1 MSTQKVVY
9 YKDKTEILRER
20 IFSIYSDKDL
30 SIIDVTDY
38 YDDKDFVILTIQYS
52 SPDMLIRLGEEIQYV
67 RTYYQHL

>member
-1 MSTQKVVY
+1 MNTQKVIY

-20 IFSIYSDKDL
+20 IFSIYSEKDL

-38 YDDKDFVILTIQYS
+38 DDDKDFVILTIQYS

>member
-1 MSTQKVVY
+1 MNTQKVVY

-20 IFSIYSDKDL
+20 IFSIYSEKDL

-38 YDDKDFVILTIQYS
+38 DDDKVFVILTIQYS

>member
-1 MSTQKVVY
+1 MNTQKVVY

-20 IFSIYSDKDL
+20 IFSIYSEKDL
-30 SIIDVTDY
+30 SIIDVTE

>member
-1 MSTQKVVY
+1 MNTQKVVY
-9 YKDKTEILRER
+9 YKDKTEILRDR
-20 IFSIYSDKDL
+20 IFSIYSEKDL

-38 YDDKDFVILTIQYS
+38 DDDKDFVILTIQYS

>member
-1 MSTQKVVY
+1 MNTQKVVY
-9 YKDKTEILRER
+9 YKDKTEILRDR

-38 YDDKDFVILTIQYS
+38 DDDKDFVILTIQYS

>member
-1 MSTQKVVY
+1 MNTQKIIY
-9 YKDKTEILRER
+9 YRDKTEILRER
-20 IFSIYSDKDL
+20 IFSIYSEKDL

-38 YDDKDFVILTIQYS
+38 DDDKDFVILTIQYS

>member
-1 MSTQKVVY
+1 MNTQKVVY

-38 YDDKDFVILTIQYS
+38 DDDKDFVILTIQYS

>member
-1 MSTQKVVY
+1 MNTQKIIY
-9 YKDKTEILRER
+9 YRDKTEILRER

-38 YDDKDFVILTIQYS
+38 DDDKDFVILTIQYS

-67 RTYYQHL
+67 RTYYQHQ

>member
-1 MSTQKVVY
+1 MNTQKIIY
-9 YKDKTEILRER
+9 YRDKTEILRER

-38 YDDKDFVILTIQYS
+38 DDDKDFVILTIQYS

>member
-1 MSTQKVVY
+1 MNTQKVVY

>member
-1 MSTQKVVY
+1 MNTQKVVY

-20 IFSIYSDKDL
+20 IFSIYSEKDL

-38 YDDKDFVILTIQYS
+38 DYDKDFVILTIQYS

-67 RTYYQHL
+67 RTYYQHP

>member
-9 YKDKTEILRER
+9 YKDKTEILRDR
-20 IFSIYSDKDL
+20 IFSIYSEKDL

>member
-1 MSTQKVVY
+1 MNTQKVVY

-20 IFSIYSDKDL
+20 IFSIYSEKDL
-30 SIIDVTDY
+30 SIIDITDY
-38 YDDKDFVILTIQYS
+38 DDDKDFVILTIQYS

>member
-1 MSTQKVVY
+1 MNTQKVVY

-20 IFSIYSDKDL
+20 IFSIYPEKDL

-38 YDDKDFVILTIQYS
+38 DDDKDFVILTIQYS

>member
-1 MSTQKVVY
+1 MNTQKVVY

-20 IFSIYSDKDL
+20 IFSIYSEKDL

-38 YDDKDFVILTIQYS
+38 DDDKDFVILTIQYS

>member
-1 MSTQKVVY
+1 MNTQKVVY

-20 IFSIYSDKDL
+20 IFSIYSEKDL

-38 YDDKDFVILTIQYS
+38 DEDKDFVILTIQYS